1 MNHEKESALIT
12 GALLG
17 FLGTDGQALRYEL
30 ITKQSS
36 LARSGMSVNKRERY
50 VMAQEKATAR
60 QVSGRLERLSA
71 LSLSSHGLHKQTL
84 ER

>member
-1 MNHEKESALIT
+1 MSVNTRSLLRHLVPGKIEKESALIT

-50 VMAQEKATAR
+50 VMAIDRA
-60 QVSGRLERLSA
+60 S
-71 LSLSSHGLHKQTL
+71 
-84 ER
+84 